1 MFLFIVNFKYGV
13 FIKLIDLIVVV
24 FWFFNVEFVV
34 YVILLLFKIE
44 IKVVKLIVVFFE
56 SFIKNNFW
64 SCEELVM
71 EYKIIRLFFWIVIVG
86 GSVCIWMFW
95 VKVEIIDRN

>member
-1 MFLFIVNFKYGV
+1 MMFLFIVNFKYGV
-13 FIKLIDLIVVV
+13 FIKFKDFIVVV

-44 IKVVKLIVVFFE
+44 IIVVKLKVVFFK
-56 SFIKNNFW
+56 SFIKNNDW

-71 EYKIIRLFFWIVIVG
+71 EYKIIRLFF
-86 GSVCIWMFW
+86 
-95 VKVEIIDRN
+95 

>member
-1 MFLFIVNFKYGV
+1 MMSLFIVNFKYGV
-13 FIKLIDLIVVV
+13 FIKFKDFIVVV

-44 IKVVKLIVVFFE
+44 IIVVKLKVVFFK
-56 SFIKNNFW
+56 SFIKNNDW

-71 EYKIIRLFFWIVIVG
+71 EYKIIRLFF
-86 GSVCIWMFW
+86 
-95 VKVEIIDRN
+95 